1 MKIDTQTRLCAVIG
15 NPVEH
20 SLSPLIH
27 NAAFEAAG
35 LNYVYTAFRVE
46 DVAACLAGMR
56 AMPAFRGLSVTIPHK
71 VAALPHVDEVE
82 PMARRVGCINT
93 VTNENGHLV
102 GSITDGLGVLRAFA
116 AAGVDLAGKRV
127 LFTGSGGAVRAVAFA
142 LMEEAGPAAIT
153 VLGRAPGRLESLL
166 EDLRAPGTVSI
177 QGGTIA
183 EDLAGA
189 VPRHD
194 VVMQGTPVGM
204 YPHSEGDTCVPAFL
218 LEPRHVVFDMVYR
231 PMKTRLLREAE
242 AVGCMVIPGHEM
254 LVNQAVLQFE
264 RWTGVPAPV
273 EVMRDVLVG
282 ALARTAG
289 EACAGKT
296 GAGR

>member
-1 MKIDTQTRLCAVIG
+1 VKIDTHTRLCAVIG

-46 DVAACLAGMR
+46 DVGACLAGMR
-56 AMPAFRGLSVTIPHK
+56 AMPSLRGLSITIPHK
-71 VAALPHVDEVE
+71 VSALAYMDEVE

-93 VTNENGHLV
+93 VTNEDGRLA

-116 AAGVDLAGKRV
+116 HAGMDLAGRRV

-142 LMEEAGPAAIT
+142 VLEQASPAGVTI
-153 VLGRAPGRLESLL
+153 LGRSPDRLERLL
-166 EDLRAPGTVSI
+166 ADLRALGTAPVE
-177 QGGTIA
+177 GGAISRDIA
-183 EDLAGA
+183 EA

-194 VVMQGTPVGM
+194 VIIQGTPVGM
-204 YPHSEGDTCVPAFL
+204 YPHSEAETCVPAEL
-218 LEPRHVVFDMVYR
+218 LEKRHVVFDMVYR

-242 AVGCMVIPGHEM
+242 AAGCTVIPGHEM

-264 RWTGVPAPV
+264 RWTGVPAPAT
-273 EVMRDVLVG
+273 VMRDVLVG
-282 ALARTAG
+282 ELERTNAEARSG
-289 EACAGKT
+289 HT
-296 GAGR
+296 GAMR